1 MKKSN
6 ILALVAYKIG
16 ILYMLDWLLFVEKNN
31 DLVDDFPTLKEKYIA
46 RFPDVIKPLLET
58 NPQPAAIL
66 FTLLFCCSG
75 IVFIRNN
82 NLVFKILGITSF
94 LFAFWNLFSIM

>member
-1 MKKSN
+1 
-6 ILALVAYKIG
+6 
-16 ILYMLDWLLFVEKNN
+16 LDWLLFVEKNN